1 MVSELSATL
10 ELPEVLLSAK
20 REDEINFS
28 KVASK
33 ATFLLT
39 KTFLNETKDGEQ
51 RSKDRKRLRMT
62 EMFID
67 QLVNN
72 GLKGSQLMPH
82 EIVQKI
88 LSTSKISRSE
98 ELVLDALW
106 KDLWKNVV
114 AEVKAKSEA
123 EGLDFDPSRMVP
135 LSDVS
140 GSMS

>member
-1 MVSELSATL
+1 
-10 ELPEVLLSAK
+10 
-20 REDEINFS
+20 
-28 KVASK
+28 
-33 ATFLLT
+33 
-39 KTFLNETKDGEQ
+39 
-51 RSKDRKRLRMT
+51 MT

-82 EIVQKI
+82 EIMQKI

>member
-1 MVSELSATL
+1 
-10 ELPEVLLSAK
+10 
-20 REDEINFS
+20 
-28 KVASK
+28 
-33 ATFLLT
+33 
-39 KTFLNETKDGEQ
+39 
-51 RSKDRKRLRMT
+51 
-62 EMFID
+62 
-67 QLVNN
+67 
-72 GLKGSQLMPH
+72 MPH

-123 EGLDFDPSRMVP
+123 EGLDFDPSRKVP